1 MREAGRAIPGGV
13 SVVGFDD
20 MPQSEFLTPALT
32 TVRLDFIELGRACVA
47 LLRPFLDPERAPA
60 PRPWPQPQLI
70 VRESTGPW
78 PGPPRRAA
86 GPSASRGFWW
96 CLMHVTTLRRSRTS
110 EPAAAQPPTAPG
122 REAGRALRRLATA
135 APFIAPSLAG
145 VVLFLLIPVVIVLVL
160 SFIQWNFLTP
170 PRWVGLANFSS
181 MVRDDHVFHAL
192 LISAYYVL
200 WNIPLQTV
208 LALALAM
215 LLVRNMPAM
224 GLFRALY
231 VLPYM
236 STPVAMAV
244 VWGWM
249 FNAQNGVINHMLS
262 LAGLH
267 GPDWLGSTS
276 TALPVVAMVNIWQY
290 AGYNML
296 FFLAGLLAIPPQLYE
311 SASIDGASAFRRF
324 TRITLP
330 LLNSTMLFVLVTGHH
345 RVVPDL
351 RHRVRDDPG
360 RSGQRRRTS
369 STTRS
374 TRRPSRTSTSA
385 RPRPCHWCC
394 SR

>member
-1 MREAGRAIPGGV
+1 M
-13 SVVGFDD
+13 
-20 MPQSEFLTPALT
+20 
-32 TVRLDFIELGRACVA
+32 
-47 LLRPFLDPERAPA
+47 
-60 PRPWPQPQLI
+60 QL
-70 VRESTGPW
+70 
-78 PGPPRRAA
+78 
-86 GPSASRGFWW
+86 
-96 CLMHVTTLRRSRTS
+96 TTLRRSRL
-110 EPAAAQPPTAPG
+110 PATAPG
-122 REAGRALRRLATA
+122 RPPSGPGPGARRLRRLATA

-145 VVLFLLIPVVIVLVL
+145 VLLFLLIPVVIVLVL

-208 LALALAM
+208 LALGLAM
-215 LLVRNMPAM
+215 LLVKKMPAM
-224 GLFRALY
+224 GVFRALY

-244 VWGWM
+244 VWSWM
-249 FNAQNGVINHMLS
+249 FNAQNGLINHLLS

-267 GPDWLGSTS
+267 GPDWLGNTS

-311 SASIDGASAFRRF
+311 SASIDGASALRRF

-330 LLNSTMLFVLVTGHH
+330 LLNSTMLFVLVTDVIGSFQIFDTVYVMTQGGPGNATDVINYQIYETAFQNFDVGSAAAMSLVLFAVILIVT
-345 RVVPDL
+345 VVQF
-351 RHRVRDDPG
+351 RFF
-360 RSGQRRRTS
+360 RSRITYEI
-369 STTRS
+369 
-374 TRRPSRTSTSA
+374 A
-385 RPRPCHWCC
+385 
-394 SR
+394 

>member
-1 MREAGRAIPGGV
+1 M
-13 SVVGFDD
+13 
-20 MPQSEFLTPALT
+20 
-32 TVRLDFIELGRACVA
+32 
-47 LLRPFLDPERAPA
+47 LL
-60 PRPWPQPQLI
+60 
-70 VRESTGPW
+70 
-78 PGPPRRAA
+78 
-86 GPSASRGFWW
+86 
-96 CLMHVTTLRRSRTS
+96 TTLRRPRL
-110 EPAAAQPPTAPG
+110 PAAGPARPP
-122 REAGRALRRLATA
+122 AGRGPGAARGLRRLATA
-135 APFIAPSLAG
+135 APFIGPSLAG
-145 VVLFLLIPVVIVLVL
+145 VLLFLLIPVVIVLVL

-215 LLVRNMPAM
+215 LLVRKMPAM
-224 GLFRALY
+224 GVFRALY

-244 VWGWM
+244 VWSWM
-249 FNAQNGVINHMLS
+249 FNAQNGLINHLLS

-267 GPDWLGSTS
+267 GPDWLGNTS

-311 SASIDGASAFRRF
+311 SASIDGASALRRF

-330 LLNSTMLFVLVTGHH
+330 LLNSTMLFVLVTDVIGSFQIFDTVYVMTQGGPGNATDVINYQIYETAFQNFDVGSAAAMSLVLFAVILIVT
-345 RVVPDL
+345 VVQF
-351 RHRVRDDPG
+351 RFF
-360 RSGQRRRTS
+360 RSRITYEI
-369 STTRS
+369 
-374 TRRPSRTSTSA
+374 A
-385 RPRPCHWCC
+385 
-394 SR
+394 